1 MKIIRFDWAIKTI
14 LRDKKNFDILEGFL
28 STLLNKDVKVL
39 ELLESESNNLED
51 LKFNRVDLMVKS
63 EDEQFIIE
71 IQNTREVD
79 YLERILFGTSKVIVE
94 NLKLGED
101 YKNITKVI
109 SVNILYFN
117 LGDGEDYIY
126 HGKTDFYGLNKKDK
140 LVLRKK
146 VLVNNEKFKLIDKN
160 IFPEYY
166 LIRTEHFEEVIGSPI
181 DEWIYM
187 FKTGEIKENFKSKGM
202 KAVKK
207 KLNYLKMS
215 EKERKSYD
223 RYLMNLAR
231 ENNIIESAEQDGY
244 IKGLKEA
251 KEEIEKVKKEKEKI
265 QKEKEKVQKEKE
277 EAKQREEKA
286 QKEKEEAK
294 QREEKAQK
302 EKEEAKK
309 QVINLVKL
317 LLNTNTPIEKIIEIT
332 KLSVEEIKIIEKS

>member
-51 LKFNRVDLMVKS
+51 LKFNRVDLMVKT

-79 YLERILFGTSKVIVE
+79 YLERILFGTSKVITE

-126 HGKTDFYGLNKKDK
+126 HGKTEFLGMNKKDK
-140 LVLRKK
+140 LILRKR
-146 VLVNNEKFKLIDKN
+146 VFIDEENFKLINKN

-166 LIRTEHFEEVIGSPI
+166 LIRTEHFEEVIASSI

-207 KLNYLKMS
+207 KLNYLKMK

-231 ENNIIESAEQDGY
+231 ENNIIETAEQDGY
-244 IKGLKEA
+244 VKGLKEA
-251 KEEIEKVKKEKEKI
+251 
-265 QKEKEKVQKEKE
+265 QKEK
-277 EAKQREEKA
+277 EKA
-286 QKEKEEAK
+286 QKEKE
-294 QREEKAQK
+294 KALK
-302 EKEEAKK
+302 EKEKALIREKEALKREEEALK
-309 QVINLVKL
+309 QIIKLVKL
-317 LLNTNTPIEKIIEIT
+317 LLDTDTAIEKIAEIT
-332 KLSVEEIKIIEKS
+332 KLSIEKIKKIESNEKNKNF